1 MGSIRYERRRTS
13 PELARWATLMAEDNS
28 RELTFIRG
36 KLARALAEEVTPR
49 QREVLTLYYQGELNL
64 DQIGRRLGVNRSTV
78 SRTLRRGEDRL
89 RRCLRYGSPALL
101 DAGPAQRRRSRQ
113 RAKE

>member
-1 MGSIRYERRRTS
+1 MGSTRYDRRRTS
-13 PELARWATLMAEDNS
+13 PELARWAALMAEDNS

-36 KLARALAEEVTPR
+36 RLAKALAEEVTPR
-49 QREVLTLYYQGELNL
+49 QRQVLDLYYRGELNL
-64 DQIGRRLGVNRSTV
+64 DQIGARLGVTRSTV

-101 DAGPAQRRRSRQ
+101 DAAPRGNRSHR